1 MPEISQPL
9 QQITIEMKEK
19 IKNYFETIS
28 DEDFKQSLIET
39 GFDFYK
45 NVKYPI
51 IKIALK
57 NNA

>member
-1 MPEISQPL
+1 MPLVSQPL
-9 QQITIEMKEK
+9 QMKEK

-45 NVKYPI
+45 NVKYPV